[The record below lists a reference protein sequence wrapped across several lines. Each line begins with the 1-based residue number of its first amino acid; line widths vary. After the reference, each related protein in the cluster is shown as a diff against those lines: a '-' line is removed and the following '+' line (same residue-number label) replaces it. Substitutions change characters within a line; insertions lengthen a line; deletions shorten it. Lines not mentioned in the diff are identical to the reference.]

1 MRFPPHL
8 AVGFLFIVSR
18 WFSWQRMSHMQ
29 DLVLS
34 GVQPTNILHIGN
46 YIGALKQWVEMQHR
60 HRCLFCVVDLH
71 AITVPQDPK
80 ALRENS
86 LRMAATYLAVGI
98 DPKRSN
104 IFIQSEVSQHAE
116 LGWILGTITKIS
128 ELERMTQFK
137 DKAKKRGENVGVGLF
152 TYPALMA
159 ADILLYDTTSVPVGE
174 DQTQHLELT
183 RVLARRFNETFGD
196 TFVVPQPLIQKVGA
210 RIMGLDDPSIKMSK
224 SAASALN
231 YIALSDDADT
241 IVKKLSKAV
250 TDSEARVA
258 YDVQNKPAVSNLMTI
273 YHHATGKTMPEIET
287 EFAGKGYGDF
297 KKAVAEALIHMLSP
311 IQQKLQMYQ
320 QDPGELQHIL
330 DEGKNFAAEI
340 AEKKMK
346 IVRERVGLG
355 R

>member
-1 MRFPPHL
+1 M
-8 AVGFLFIVSR
+8 
-18 WFSWQRMSHMQ
+18 QHMQ
-29 DLVLS
+29 DLVFS

-80 ALRENS
+80 TLRENS

-98 DPKRSN
+98 DPKRSH
-104 IFIQSEVSQHAE
+104 IFVQSEVPQHAE
-116 LGWILGTITKIS
+116 LGWILGTLTKIA

-159 ADILLYDTTSVPVGE
+159 ADILLYDTTAVPVGE
-174 DQTQHLELT
+174 DQMQHLELT
-183 RVLARRFNETFGD
+183 RTLARRFNETFGE
-196 TFVVPQPLIQKVGA
+196 TFFVPQSLIQKMGA
-210 RIMGLDDPSIKMSK
+210 RIMGLDDPTGKMSK

-231 YIALSDDADT
+231 YIALTDDADT
-241 IVKKLSKAV
+241 IRKKFSKAV
-250 TDSEARVA
+250 TDSDGNVA
-258 YDVQNKPAVSNLMTI
+258 YDIENKLAVSNLMTI
-273 YHHATGKTMPEIET
+273 YHHATGKTLPEIEQ

-297 KKAVAEALIHMLSP
+297 KKALAEAVISMLEP
-311 IQQKLQMYQ
+311 IQSKIKVF
-320 QDPGELQHIL
+320 QDDPAELQNIL
-330 DEGKNFAAEI
+330 DAGRDFALEAAE
-340 AEKKMK
+340 AKMK